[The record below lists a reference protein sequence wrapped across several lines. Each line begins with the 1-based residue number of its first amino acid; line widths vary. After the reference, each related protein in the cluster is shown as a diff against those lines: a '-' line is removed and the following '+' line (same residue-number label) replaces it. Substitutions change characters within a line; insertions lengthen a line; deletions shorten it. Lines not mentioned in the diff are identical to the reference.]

1 MLERLFELTRRGS
14 DVRTE
19 LRGAVATFLTMAY
32 ILFVNPSILQAAGVP
47 FPAAVA
53 GTAAAAAL
61 ACLLMGLWA
70 NFPLAL
76 ASGMGL
82 NAVVAFQVTAAT
94 GSWQTAMGVIVVEG
108 LVVLLLVLVG
118 IRERVME
125 AIPVDLRR
133 AIGAGIGLFIAFIGL
148 NNAGLVVRTTAPGAP
163 PVTFGSLTDPAAA
176 VALVGLILTAAL
188 VARRVPGALLV
199 GILAGTLLGLM
210 VGVAKLPPALAP
222 PSFSAAFQA
231 NVTGAL
237 ALRFVPLIFAIMM
250 VDFFDTLGT
259 ATAIAE
265 QAGLVDEEGRIPRLR
280 QILIVDSLAAS
291 LGGLMGASSVTAYIE
306 SAAGVAE
313 GARTGLHSVFV
324 GLMFAVA
331 IFLAPVAGIVPAA
344 ATAPALILVG
354 FLMTTQV
361 ARIDWSEYETAIP
374 AFITL
379 VTLPFTYSIS
389 HGIGYGFIAYVAI
402 KALGGR
408 WREISPVL
416 WITATAFLADFIWGR
431 A

>member
-1 MLERLFELTRRGS
+1 
-14 DVRTE
+14 
-19 LRGAVATFLTMAY
+19 
-32 ILFVNPSILQAAGVP
+32 
-47 FPAAVA
+47 
-53 GTAAAAAL
+53 
-61 ACLLMGLWA
+61 
-70 NFPLAL
+70 
-76 ASGMGL
+76 MGL
-82 NAVVAFQVTAAT
+82 NAVLAFQVTAAT

-108 LVVLLLVLVG
+108 LVVLILVLVG

-188 VARRVPGALLV
+188 VARKVPGALLI
-199 GILAGTLLGLM
+199 GILAGTLLGLA
-210 VGVAKLPPALAP
+210 VGVAKLPSALAP
-222 PSFSAAFQA
+222 PSFSASFQA

-265 QAGLVDEEGRIPRLR
+265 QAGLVDDEGRIPRLR

-324 GLMFAVA
+324 GLMFAAA

-389 HGIGYGFIAYVAI
+389 RGIGYGFIAYVAV

-416 WITATAFLADFIWGR
+416 WITALAFLADFIWGR